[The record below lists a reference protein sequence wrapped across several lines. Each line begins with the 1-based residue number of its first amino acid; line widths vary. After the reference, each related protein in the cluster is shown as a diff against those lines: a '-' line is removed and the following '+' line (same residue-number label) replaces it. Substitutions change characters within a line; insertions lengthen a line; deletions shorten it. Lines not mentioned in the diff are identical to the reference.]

1 MTTLSL
7 RAPILPRAKFGGFG
21 RLLKSALAAIE
32 IFAEA
37 QAMAAEAHRRFQFGR
52 W

>member
-7 RAPILPRAKFGGFG
+7 RAPIFPRSKFGGFG
-21 RLLKSALAAIE
+21 RLLKSALNALDV
-32 IFAEA
+32 FAEA
-37 QAMAAEAHRRFQFGR
+37 QEMAAEAQRRFQSGR